1 MPESNSKQPLTAG
14 LGRLFYIMGASGAGK
29 DTLLRGCRAGSN
41 DDLRPLVA
49 HRYITRKP
57 DGGTERHI
65 WLSDTEFK
73 QRVAIDAFAM
83 HWSANGFRYGIGRE
97 IDQWLARGG
106 QVLVNG
112 SRGYLEEARSRYG
125 DTLIP
130 VLIRV
135 DPDRLQQR
143 LMLRGRECAEQ
154 IDARIRRARELEQQ
168 LPSDCFVIENN
179 GNVKD
184 AVSRLLA
191 AIAEQHNGHRSGLSE
206 GLREGLYPVSA
217 FEEPQQRQND

>member
-1 MPESNSKQPLTAG
+1 VPESNNKQPLAAG

-29 DTLLRGCRAGSN
+29 DTLLRGCRRGST
-41 DDLRPLVA
+41 DDMRPLVA
-49 HRYITRKP
+49 HRYITRKA
-57 DGGTERHI
+57 DGGTERHV
-65 WLSDTEFK
+65 WLSDTEFE

-112 SRGYLEEARSRYG
+112 SRGYLDEARSHYG
-125 DTLIP
+125 DTLVP

-143 LMLRGRECAEQ
+143 LVMRGRECADQ

-168 LPSDCFVIENN
+168 LPSDCLVIENN
-179 GNVKD
+179 GNVED
-184 AVSRLLA
+184 AVSNLLA
-191 AIAEQHNGHRSGLSE
+191 AIAEQQKNRAASDESGRFRKFQGPGHPAQGL
-206 GLREGLYPVSA
+206 
-217 FEEPQQRQND
+217 

>member
-29 DTLLRGCRAGSN
+29 DTLLRGCRGGST

-57 DGGTERHI
+57 DGGAERHI
-65 WLSDTEFK
+65 WLSDAEFE
-73 QRVAIDAFAM
+73 QRLAIDAFAM

-143 LMLRGRECAEQ
+143 LMLRGRECADQ

-168 LPSDCFVIENN
+168 LPSDCLVIENN
-179 GNVKD
+179 GNVED
-184 AVSRLLA
+184 AVSSLLA
-191 AIAEQHNGHRSGLSE
+191 AIAEQHNGHRSGL
-206 GLREGLYPVSA
+206 REGLYPMSV

>member
-1 MPESNSKQPLTAG
+1 MSESNSKQPLKAG

-29 DTLLRGCRAGSN
+29 DTLLRGCREGST
-41 DDLRPLVA
+41 DDVRTLVA

-65 WLSDTEFK
+65 WLSDTEFA

-112 SRGYLEEARSRYG
+112 SRGYLDEARSHYG
-125 DTLIP
+125 DTLVP

-143 LMLRGRECAEQ
+143 LVMRGRECADQ

-168 LPSDCFVIENN
+168 LPSDCLVIENN
-179 GNVKD
+179 GNVED
-184 AVSRLLA
+184 AVSNLLA
-191 AIAEQHNGHRSGLSE
+191 AIAEQQKNRAASDESGRFRKFQGPGHPAQGL
-206 GLREGLYPVSA
+206 
-217 FEEPQQRQND
+217 

>member
-1 MPESNSKQPLTAG
+1 VPESNNRQPLAAG

-29 DTLLRGCRAGSN
+29 DTLLRGCRRDST
-41 DDLRPLVA
+41 DDMRPLVA
-49 HRYITRKP
+49 HRYITRKA
-57 DGGTERHI
+57 DGGTERHV
-65 WLSDTEFK
+65 WLSDTEFE

-97 IDQWLARGG
+97 IDQWLAHGG

-112 SRGYLEEARSRYG
+112 SRGYLDEARSHYG
-125 DTLIP
+125 DTLVP

-143 LMLRGRECAEQ
+143 LVMRGRECAEQ

-168 LPSDCFVIENN
+168 LPSNCLVIENN
-179 GNVKD
+179 GNVED
-184 AVSRLLA
+184 AVSNLLA
-191 AIAEQHNGHRSGLSE
+191 AIAEQQNSHRRGLHSGLC
-206 GLREGLYPVSA
+206 GKHL
-217 FEEPQQRQND
+217 

>member
-1 MPESNSKQPLTAG
+1 M
-14 LGRLFYIMGASGAGK
+14 
-29 DTLLRGCRAGSN
+29 
-41 DDLRPLVA
+41 RPLVA
-49 HRYITRKP
+49 HRYITRKA
-57 DGGTERHI
+57 DGGTERHV
-65 WLSDTEFK
+65 WLSDTEFE

-112 SRGYLEEARSRYG
+112 SRGYLDEARSHYG
-125 DTLIP
+125 DTLVP

-143 LMLRGRECAEQ
+143 LVMRGRECADQ

-168 LPSDCFVIENN
+168 LPSDCLVIENN
-179 GNVKD
+179 GNVED
-184 AVSRLLA
+184 AVSNLLA
-191 AIAEQHNGHRSGLSE
+191 AIAEQQKNRAASDESGRFRKFQGPGHPAQGL
-206 GLREGLYPVSA
+206 
-217 FEEPQQRQND
+217 

>member
-1 MPESNSKQPLTAG
+1 MPESNNRQPLAAG

-29 DTLLRGCRAGSN
+29 DTLLRGCRRDST
-41 DDLRPLVA
+41 DDMRPLVA
-49 HRYITRKP
+49 HRYITRKA
-57 DGGTERHI
+57 DGGTERHV
-65 WLSDTEFK
+65 WLSDTEFE

-97 IDQWLARGG
+97 IDQWLAHGG

-112 SRGYLEEARSRYG
+112 SRAYLDEAQSHYG
-125 DTLIP
+125 DTLVP

-143 LMLRGRECAEQ
+143 LVMRGRECAEQ

-168 LPSDCFVIENN
+168 LPSNCLVIENN
-179 GNVKD
+179 GNVED
-184 AVSRLLA
+184 AVSNLLA
-191 AIAEQHNGHRSGLSE
+191 AIAEQQNSHRRGLHSGLC
-206 GLREGLYPVSA
+206 GKHL
-217 FEEPQQRQND
+217 

>member
-1 MPESNSKQPLTAG
+1 MPESNNKQPLAAR

-29 DTLLRGCRAGSN
+29 DTLLRGCRRGST
-41 DDLRPLVA
+41 DDMRPLVA
-49 HRYITRKP
+49 HRYITRKA
-57 DGGTERHI
+57 DGGTECHV
-65 WLSDTEFK
+65 WLSDTEFE

-112 SRGYLEEARSRYG
+112 SRGYLDEARLHYG
-125 DTLIP
+125 DTLVP

-143 LMLRGRECAEQ
+143 LVMRGRECADQ
-154 IDARIRRARELEQQ
+154 IDARIRRAQELEQQ
-168 LPSDCFVIENN
+168 LPSDCLVIENN
-179 GNVKD
+179 GNVED
-184 AVSRLLA
+184 AVFNLLA
-191 AIAEQHNGHRSGLSE
+191 AIKKQQNGHRSGL
-206 GLREGLYPVSA
+206 REGYL
-217 FEEPQQRQND
+217 